1 MIISYVKDNKLFLV
15 FQDFEENIDSVYDE
29 IKKFPPEAFDSVKEI
44 LDKNFF
50 DKGTL
55 ERQTHYV
62 NSITSYIDAVTID
75 EKQYYFFLYIVPKDV
90 DIDFNGVT
98 DKEEQINFVERLL
111 IKLFKLYSSYAT
123 DSKSIEVLENFS
135 GENFLQLEAEF
146 YLRKLDKLYGTL
158 LNYKLHYKNKIICS
172 DKVIGEPITELNM
185 LESNPLKTYQFIK
198 APYQKDLIK
207 YVFSCIKFLEIYRLE
222 IFKENE
228 VMLYSELLKRINK
241 INNLL
246 LKISSTKKLQ
256 SEHITNKTLHT
267 FFKKY
272 KNNSEIKHNRKIYN
286 LIKTIFF
293 TELQNDIQLY
303 ISIDLTQIFE
313 KILESKLIHYGER
326 LFIGDEKD
334 TKKILRINRTPDI
347 NLNNINFLLEKDD
360 KQVVKQFPDFMIKE
374 NNIYNI
380 VDAKYKFKENVLKRP
395 DDIRQVLIYS
405 LLFNKDY
412 FELNHHL
419 NDIKKI
425 IIYVDKSNLNI
436 QNIDD
441 ITINNDAISLY
452 ENQADNTIYNEKL
465 FNSEVILIPC
475 PIFKQTVE

>member
-1 MIISYVKDNKLFLV
+1 MIISYTKDNKLFLV
-15 FQDFEENIDSVYDE
+15 FQDFEENIDRVYDE
-29 IKKFPPEAFDSVKEI
+29 IKKFPAKVFDSVKEI

-75 EKQYYFFLYIVPKDV
+75 EKQYYFFLYIIPKDIN
-90 DIDFNGVT
+90 IDFDGVT
-98 DKEEQINFVERLL
+98 DKEKQIHLIERLL
-111 IKLFKLYSSYAT
+111 LKLFKLYSSYAT
-123 DSKSIEVLENFS
+123 NSKCIEILENFS

-146 YLRKLDKLYGTL
+146 YLSKLNRLYGTL

-172 DKVIGEPITELNM
+172 DKVIGEPIAELNM
-185 LESNPLKTYQFIK
+185 IESNPLKTYQFIN

-207 YVFSCIKFLEIYRLE
+207 YVFSCIKFLEIFRLE

-228 VMLYSELLKRINK
+228 ILYAELFKIINK

-256 SEHITNKTLHT
+256 SEYITNKTLYT
-267 FFKKY
+267 FLKRN
-272 KNNSEIKHNRKIYN
+272 KNNSEIKNNRKIYN
-286 LIKTIFF
+286 LTKSMFF
-293 TELQNDIQLY
+293 TELQNDVQLY

-313 KILESKLIHYGER
+313 KILERKLIHYGEK

-334 TKKILRINRTPDI
+334 TKKILRINGTPDI
-347 NLNNINFLLEKDD
+347 DLNNINFLLEKDNN
-360 KQVVKQFPDFMIKE
+360 QVIKQFPDFMIKE

-419 NDIKKI
+419 NNIKKI

-452 ENQADNTIYNEKL
+452 ENQANNTIYNEKL

>member
-1 MIISYVKDNKLFLV
+1 
-15 FQDFEENIDSVYDE
+15 
-29 IKKFPPEAFDSVKEI
+29 
-44 LDKNFF
+44 
-50 DKGTL
+50 
-55 ERQTHYV
+55 
-62 NSITSYIDAVTID
+62 
-75 EKQYYFFLYIVPKDV
+75 
-90 DIDFNGVT
+90 
-98 DKEEQINFVERLL
+98 
-111 IKLFKLYSSYAT
+111 
-123 DSKSIEVLENFS
+123 
-135 GENFLQLEAEF
+135 
-146 YLRKLDKLYGTL
+146 
-158 LNYKLHYKNKIICS
+158 
-172 DKVIGEPITELNM
+172 
-185 LESNPLKTYQFIK
+185 
-198 APYQKDLIK
+198 
-207 YVFSCIKFLEIYRLE
+207 
-222 IFKENE
+222 
-228 VMLYSELLKRINK
+228 MLYSELLKRINK

-452 ENQADNTIYNEKL
+452 ENQANNTIYNEKL